1 MVRVVVDIQEVAEEV
16 YRFETPI
23 SFAEFKPTVYIIR
36 EPQGVLV
43 EPGPSATVST
53 IGEAMEQLGMKD
65 LAYIVPTHIHMDHA
79 GGAGALAQLL
89 PRSKVV
95 VHPRGLKHAVDPSRL
110 IESVK
115 MVWGDNFEEHF
126 GPIVPVAESQ
136 VKAVDDGETIMV
148 DGRELQFIHAPGHA
162 PHHIVIF
169 DCKVKGLFCGEA
181 LGLPGYQMPT
191 VAPMS
196 FNLEAYL
203 STIERLQRLS
213 LGAEMLFYSHGGVE
227 RDPDTLMAR
236 AAENAHAI
244 GDIVLEGL
252 KLGEAPEDT
261 CRRVDSYVYE
271 RHGLQ
276 LDQRSLDITVTSY
289 TLYFQSKGLA

>member
-1 MVRVVVDIQEVAEEV
+1 MVDIQEVAEEV

-36 EPQGVLV
+36 EPQGVLL

-53 IGEAMEQLGMKD
+53 IQQALAQLGMKD
-65 LAYIVPTHIHMDHA
+65 LSYIIPTHIHMDHA
-79 GGAGALAQLL
+79 GGAGELAELY
-89 PRSKVV
+89 PRSKVI

-115 MVWGDNFEEHF
+115 MVWGDNFEDHF

-136 VKAVDDGETIMV
+136 IKAVDDGETITV

-169 DCKVKGLFCGEA
+169 DRKVKGLFCGEA

-203 STIERLQRLS
+203 STIERMQQLD
-213 LGAEMLFYSHGGVE
+213 LGSEVLFYSHGGVE
-227 RDPDTLMAR
+227 RAPDVLMAR
-236 AAENAHAI
+236 AAENARAI
-244 GDIVLEGL
+244 GDIVLKGL
-252 KLGEAPEDT
+252 KVGEASEDT
-261 CRRVDSYVYE
+261 CRRVAGYVYE

-289 TLYFQSKGLA
+289 TLYFQSKGIA